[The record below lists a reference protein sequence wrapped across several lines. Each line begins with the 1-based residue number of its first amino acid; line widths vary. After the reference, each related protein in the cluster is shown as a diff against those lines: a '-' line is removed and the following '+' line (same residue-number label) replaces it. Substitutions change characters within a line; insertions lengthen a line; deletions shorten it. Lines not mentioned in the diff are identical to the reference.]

1 MARTQ
6 SILYVL
12 NGHGYHFLFSLFMS
26 LIHTRL
32 DTATGSILDRDGT
45 SRNVLDSLSDA
56 RPVTECDEGN
66 VLVLTPGNKVYK
78 MSLIR
83 NQY

>member
-1 MARTQ
+1 
-6 SILYVL
+6 V
-12 NGHGYHFLFSLFMS
+12 S

-56 RPVTECDEGN
+56 RPVTESDKGN
-66 VLVLTPGNKVYK
+66 VLVLAPGNKIYK
-78 MSLIR
+78 VLFIGTNTGNRYLLTLVGLGKQQIGLLSR
-83 NQY
+83 